1 VHNLFVGEPV
11 LSGSPGS
18 SGGAP
23 VDAVVVEPGCFLSLA
38 ASAIEAYDR
47 ETNGFLVGSGNS
59 RRAVLSAA
67 YPLQTEER
75 KRNWVAH
82 GNLRAFDRARRTVEQ
97 MYVGL
102 DLLGGFHSHTGAD
115 GAASLSRWDLD
126 YIEEELRRING
137 KTRSLAQDR
146 WLELVIAIRRREYRR
161 PPGFTWSLRRYKRKV
176 GATVVLRPGV
186 GFDLTLGAYWVRVGP
201 NGSPGSIEIAGKDEV
216 PVRLPWSD
224 SLRLT
229 GTLQSAG

>member
-1 VHNLFVGEPV
+1 
-11 LSGSPGS
+11 
-18 SGGAP
+18 
-23 VDAVVVEPGCFLSLA
+23 VDAVVVKPGCFLSLA

-47 ETNGFLVGSGNS
+47 ETNGFLVGSGNG

-82 GNLRAFDRARRTVEQ
+82 GNLRAFDRARRTVQQ

-126 YIEEELRRING
+126 YIEEELQRVNG
-137 KTRSLAQDR
+137 KTGNLVQDR
-146 WLELVIAIRRREYRR
+146 WLELVIAIRRRKNRQPE
-161 PPGFTWSLRRYKRKV
+161 GVTWSLRQYKRKV
-176 GATVVLRPGV
+176 GATVLLRPGV
-186 GFDLTLGAYWVRVGP
+186 GFDLTLGAFWVRAEP
-201 NGSPGSIEIAGKDEV
+201 NGTPGSIEICGKEEA
-216 PVRLPWSD
+216 PVRLPWSG
-224 SLRLT
+224 SLRLI
-229 GTLQSAG
+229 GTSQSAG